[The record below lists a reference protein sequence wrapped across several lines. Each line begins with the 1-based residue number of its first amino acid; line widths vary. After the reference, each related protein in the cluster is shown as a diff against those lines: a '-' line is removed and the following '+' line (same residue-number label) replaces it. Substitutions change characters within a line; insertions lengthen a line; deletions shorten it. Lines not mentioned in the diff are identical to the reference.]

1 MSRSGVSTVNS
12 QVLDHRF
19 VDVHFELLDS
29 VLNER
34 GRLRAEASFYK
45 DLAASLEAQV
55 NARQDTG
62 VQAQEQTNT
71 HLAEAEERADTAEK
85 KLAEAQALF
94 AEFQATHEKAT
105 AELDATKND
114 LKQTRRERT
123 EQQKLREAAEA
134 EQANLAQITEK
145 TRSQLAAAEKELDV
159 QAAKSAELD
168 ELVGKLRTALKA
180 ERLKIQT
187 LEQGQAQAVEK
198 AVADLKEKNG
208 KLIAENVHQ
217 ADTITQLE
225 AENDA
230 LKAKLAAPVAPQVTL
245 SPKQTTILALLKRAD
260 KQWGEDPE
268 KSLHNL
274 HRVIDELEGR
284 AEA

>member
-1 MSRSGVSTVNS
+1 MSTVNS

-45 DLAASLEAQV
+45 DLAESLEAQV

-71 HLAEAEERADTAEK
+71 HLAEAEERADIAEK

-94 AEFQATHEKAT
+94 AEFKATHEKVT

-145 TRSQLAAAEKELDV
+145 TRSQLAAAEKELDL

-168 ELVGKLRTALKA
+168 ELVGKLRAALKS
-180 ERLKIQT
+180 ERLKVQA
-187 LEQGQAQAVEK
+187 LEQGQAQAAEK

-245 SPKQTTILALLKRAD
+245 TPKQTTILGHLKRAE
-260 KQWGEDPE
+260 KQWENDPDR
-268 KSLHNL
+268 SLRNIHAA
-274 HRVIDELEGR
+274 IDELEGR

>member
-1 MSRSGVSTVNS
+1 MSTVNS

-45 DLAASLEAQV
+45 DLAESLEAQV

-85 KLAEAQALF
+85 KLAEAQSLF

-114 LKQTRRERT
+114 LKKTRRERT

-180 ERLKIQT
+180 ERLKIQA

-245 SPKQTTILALLKRAD
+245 TPKQTTVLALLKRAD

-268 KSLHNL
+268 KSLRNL
-274 HRVIDELEGR
+274 HRAIDELEGR